1 MFQRLSNLI
10 RGFFSLFI
18 SGLERQNP
26 EALLE
31 VEQENLRRQIGQYN
45 QGLATHAGL
54 CERLISQVRQLENE
68 QRDLRA
74 RTTANLRAG
83 NREAAAQ
90 LALRLQ
96 TIDRELDENRGQLE
110 QAEKTYKDLVKARDV
125 AINAAR
131 QKMESLK
138 AGISD
143 MKMKKAMAE
152 LTEMA
157 SGMVTS
163 IGSSG
168 ETLDRLSNT
177 VEEERTK
184 AAGRVRVARDSM
196 DMSGVVMKEMVLK
209 GPSSYDAAMVYENVA
224 IDFLKNAEGRWG
236 QIRVVYPEYNAW
248 NENPYYIINAPW
260 STPEQRK
267 AAETFLTFLLTER
280 IQREALVHGFR
291 PANPS
296 VPVKFPESPFVAYAG
311 SGVQID
317 LQKIC
322 EPPKAEVV
330 NNLLSSWQRTQG
342 NR

>member
-45 QGLATHAGL
+45 QGLGNHAGL
-54 CERLISQVRQLENE
+54 CERLISQVRQLEGE

-74 RTTANLRAG
+74 RTAANLRAG
-83 NREAAAQ
+83 NRDAAAQ

-96 TIDRELDENRGQLE
+96 TVDRELEENRGQLE
-110 QAEKTYKDLVKARDV
+110 QAEKTYRDLVKARDV
-125 AINAAR
+125 AITTAR
-131 QKMESLK
+131 QKIESLK

-157 SGMVTS
+157 SGMVTN
-163 IGSSG
+163 IGGSG
-168 ETLDRLSNT
+168 ETLDRLSKI

-196 DMSGVVMKEMVLK
+196 DMAGVTMKDAEQKALADQALADFAAKEGIPLEPAAASAATDTQAAPAPVKSM
-209 GPSSYDAAMVYENVA
+209 GP
-224 IDFLKNAEGRWG
+224 
-236 QIRVVYPEYNAW
+236 
-248 NENPYYIINAPW
+248 
-260 STPEQRK
+260 T
-267 AAETFLTFLLTER
+267 AAEK
-280 IQREALVHGFR
+280 Q
-291 PANPS
+291 
-296 VPVKFPESPFVAYAG
+296 
-311 SGVQID
+311 
-317 LQKIC
+317 
-322 EPPKAEVV
+322 
-330 NNLLSSWQRTQG
+330 
-342 NR
+342 

>member
-1 MFQRLSNLI
+1 MFQRISNLI

-31 VEQENLRRQIGQYN
+31 VEQENLRKQIAQYN

-74 RTTANLRAG
+74 RTAANLRAG
-83 NREAAAQ
+83 NRDAAGQ

-96 TIDRELDENRGQLE
+96 TVERELDENRTQLE

-131 QKMESLK
+131 QKIESLK

-157 SGMVTS
+157 SGMITN
-163 IGSSG
+163 IGGSG
-168 ETLDRLSNT
+168 ETLDRLSKI

-196 DMSGVVMKEMVLK
+196 DMTDVVMKDAEQKALADQALADFAAK
-209 GPSSYDAAMVYENVA
+209 EGIPLEPAASTGESPAAPSSVKSM
-224 IDFLKNAEGRWG
+224 G
-236 QIRVVYPEYNAW
+236 P
-248 NENPYYIINAPW
+248 
-260 STPEQRK
+260 
-267 AAETFLTFLLTER
+267 AAET
-280 IQREALVHGFR
+280 Q
-291 PANPS
+291 S
-296 VPVKFPESPFVAYAG
+296 
-311 SGVQID
+311 
-317 LQKIC
+317 
-322 EPPKAEVV
+322 
-330 NNLLSSWQRTQG
+330 
-342 NR
+342 

>member
-1 MFQRLSNLI
+1 MFQRLANLI
-10 RGFFSLFI
+10 RGFFGLFV

-74 RTTANLRAG
+74 RTAANLRAG
-83 NREAAAQ
+83 NRDAAGQ

-96 TIDRELDENRGQLE
+96 TVERELGENRTQLE
-110 QAEKTYKDLVKARDV
+110 QAEKTYRDLVKARDV
-125 AINAAR
+125 AINAAK
-131 QKMESLK
+131 QKIESLK

-168 ETLDRLSNT
+168 ETLDRLST
-177 VEEERTK
+177 IVEEERTK

-196 DMSGVVMKEMVLK
+196 DMSGVMMK
-209 GPSSYDAAMVYENVA
+209 DAEQKALA
-224 IDFLKNAEGRWG
+224 DQALADFAAKEGIPLEPATG
-236 QIRVVYPEYNAW
+236 
-248 NENPYYIINAPW
+248 
-260 STPEQRK
+260 
-267 AAETFLTFLLTER
+267 AAEPTGS
-280 IQREALVHGFR
+280 EA
-291 PANPS
+291 
-296 VPVKFPESPFVAYAG
+296 PVKSMGPATEK
-311 SGVQID
+311 Q
-317 LQKIC
+317 Q
-322 EPPKAEVV
+322 
-330 NNLLSSWQRTQG
+330 
-342 NR
+342 